1 MKSLGFRMDK
11 WRRPEPQLLVQLRQ
25 GDFKFKAHLGN
36 LMGCSLKIKSKHG
49 AGDIAQWSGTLA

>member
-1 MKSLGFRMDK
+1 MSMPGVEALPIM
-11 WRRPEPQLLVQLRQ
+11 PAL

-49 AGDIAQWSGTLA
+49 AGDIAQLVKCSVYSHKT

>member
-1 MKSLGFRMDK
+1 MPITPVPGTD
-11 WRRPEPQLLVQLRQ
+11 RQ
-25 GDFKFKAHLGN
+25 ENCLEFKAHLGN